1 MKRILII
8 SAIVAGAGAVAAP
21 AVAGLSGNPSFS
33 HDVPVRVPA
42 EARIVQFDDHG
53 GVLGE
58 DAASRHNRVPSPSDT
73 SHGLEPGGDHSRDA
87 SSSPSG
93 GDGASDDASMAAN
106 SAEPEPELSDDPT
119 TVSSSSSASP
129 HPEFGDDHGGLSPH
143 LEPGDD
149 SRSSSS
155 ATPDSGGSPGGS

>member
-33 HDVPVRVPA
+33 HDVPVRVPS

-73 SHGLEPGGDHSRDA
+73 SHGLEPGDDHGRDV

-93 GDGASDDASMAAN
+93 GGMDDASMAT
-106 SAEPEPELSDDPT
+106 SASAGPEPSEHPSP
-119 TVSSSSSASP
+119 SSSTSP
-129 HPEFGDDHGGLSPH
+129 HPEPSDDHGGLSPH
-143 LEPGDD
+143 PEPSND
-149 SRSSSS
+149 RSSSS
-155 ATPDSGGSPGGS
+155 ATHQSGGSPGGS

>member
-33 HDVPVRVPA
+33 HDVPVRVPS
-42 EARIVQFDDHG
+42 EARIVHFDDHG

-73 SHGLEPGGDHSRDA
+73 SHGLEPGDDHRSGA
-87 SSSPSG
+87 STSPSG
-93 GDGASDDASMAAN
+93 GGMDDATMAT
-106 SAEPEPELSDDPT
+106 SASAGPEPSDHPSAA
-119 TVSSSSSASP
+119 SSTSP
-129 HPEFGDDHGGLSPH
+129 HPEPGDDRGGLSPH
-143 LEPGDD
+143 PEPTDD
-149 SRSSSS
+149 RTSSSS
-155 ATPDSGGSPGGS
+155 ATQHSGGSPGGS